1 MTDHLPEDPL
11 ISQVFEFIDLS
22 GGAVQVM
29 PVTVAQDEDDTRLAL
44 FIRGEHETAS
54 IIFAKLM
61 SEIQDLFDFQQQAK
75 ADADPTILIP

>member
-22 GGAVQVM
+22 AGAVQVM
-29 PVTVAQDEDDTRLAL
+29 PVTVAQAPDDTRLAL
-44 FIRGEHETAS
+44 FIRGEHDTAS

-61 SEIQDLFDFQQQAK
+61 GEIQDLFDMQQQA
-75 ADADPTILIP
+75 DADDNQTIVTP